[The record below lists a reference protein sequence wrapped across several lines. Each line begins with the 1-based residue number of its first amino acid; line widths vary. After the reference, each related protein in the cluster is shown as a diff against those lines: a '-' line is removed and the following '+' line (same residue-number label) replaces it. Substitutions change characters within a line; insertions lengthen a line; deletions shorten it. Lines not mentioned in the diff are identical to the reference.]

1 MIYYKAGEV
10 HGLSRRQKWYKDG
23 MAGGN
28 NQSNQYSRPVKIN
41 WGHMVLPRIVK
52 ENNAWVESRSQKQ
65 WESPE
70 EKERWNNRE
79 LSKEKFK
86 GR

>member
-28 NQSNQYSRPVKIN
+28 NQSNQYSRPVK
-41 WGHMVLPRIVK
+41 
-52 ENNAWVESRSQKQ
+52 KQ
-65 WESPE
+65 LGSHGAPE
-70 EKERWNNRE
+70 ECE
-79 LSKEKFK
+79 EKQRL
-86 GR
+86 GRVTE